1 MVDTCWTQG
10 WYEQDEPHQA
20 HRNKYQYSSQLR
32 NAPEERATK
41 RTTSTYHCA
50 SDSYVSQLT
59 RENKFSA
66 TLVFQSMTKQMVTPS
81 LTKSQRWT
89 SMGSGSKPGGA
100 PSPGQGHKSP
110 HIKFVTTEVAG
121 TRNGTQSEA
130 YHNKSK
136 NNRRGHKKNTP
147 RRCNRPP
154 PQKKSRP
161 ARRVSTS
168 CTPRRLMSKSQLRG
182 AVDKENVQHPSV
194 TDKQIVQADGATW
207 IKSKVL
213 RRAEVSGTTP
223 MDRNFKQIQ
232 DTEKHPEP

>member
-1 MVDTCWTQG
+1 
-10 WYEQDEPHQA
+10 
-20 HRNKYQYSSQLR
+20 
-32 NAPEERATK
+32 
-41 RTTSTYHCA
+41 
-50 SDSYVSQLT
+50 
-59 RENKFSA
+59 
-66 TLVFQSMTKQMVTPS
+66 MTKQMVTPS

-89 SMGSGSKPGGA
+89 LMGSGSKPGGG

-110 HIKFVTTEVAG
+110 HIDIVTTEVAG

-136 NNRRGHKKNTP
+136 NNRRGHKKHTP

-154 PQKKSRP
+154 KSRP

-182 AVDKENVQHPSV
+182 AVDKDNLQHPSV
-194 TDKQIVQADGATW
+194 TDKHIVQVDGAKW
-207 IKSKVL
+207 IKSKVR

-223 MDRNFKQIQ
+223 RDRNLKQIQ